1 MKYFSNNIKKIAT
14 NKVCLLEI
22 QVTGRIVIGVIKNAQ
37 IIRNKKVLSVWKPF
51 NKLKSKDIITICRN
65 IFTNWLNDQNDQSK
79 II

>member
-37 IIRNKKVLSVWKPF
+37 IIRNKKVLSV
-51 NKLKSKDIITICRN
+51 
-65 IFTNWLNDQNDQSK
+65 
-79 II
+79 